1 MLYEIQPYTG
11 CAAFLN
17 FNATDGY
24 KYTQGKIPGK
34 HLGGAVKKEMKQLL
48 CVLIKQ
54 RSHIIN

>member
-1 MLYEIQPYTG
+1 MPYEIQPYTA

-34 HLGGAVKKEMKQLL
+34 YLGSAVKKRNETAFVCACKT
-48 CVLIKQ
+48 KE
-54 RSHIIN
+54 SYH

>member
-48 CVLIKQ
+48 WYV
-54 RSHIIN
+54 